1 MRGRLRGQQNIYQV
15 GEELKDKVDEYG
27 DITGEKEAIVSI
39 IATYKASV
47 STNEREPIV
56 VEAGVVADYDRVITL
71 YREYNKE
78 RPDIKEGDKFF
89 IDVKPMYE
97 DEKVVNEP
105 DYVITKDIT
114 TDKGQVFRYRL
125 KKLA

>member
-56 VEAGVVADYDRVITL
+56 VDAGVVADYDRVITL

-97 DEKVVNEP
+97 DDKVVNEP

-114 TDKGQVFRYRL
+114 TEKGQVFRYRL

>member
-97 DEKVVNEP
+97 DDKVVNEP

-114 TDKGQVFRYRL
+114 TEKGQVFRYRL